1 MELVKQSARSFHH
14 SFPFFPPSLTVFFYN
29 RDNVWTANTW
39 KGFRDTQKRENYEEE
54 EVDCGKRSESSEALK
69 EKIEIKKGSRERTS
83 RPSSPGNYIVAR
95 QGSRDGLPTVVL
107 LLIRGWK
114 PISTFLFASFLL
126 FVRVSTEDEK
136 WVLING
142 EEEMDYRIR
151 EHRSSYEFVT
161 LALFFPSTRNFEI
174 LSFRATLLFF
184 PSMAYAP
191 CCVRAPGGNLGKGN
205 LIYND
210 ACLSR
215 TVRWTHSSTQ

>member
-161 LALFFPSTRNFEI
+161 SFFFSIHAEFRNIKFPRDIIVFPFYGLRAL
-174 LSFRATLLFF
+174 L
-184 PSMAYAP
+184 
-191 CCVRAPGGNLGKGN
+191 C
-205 LIYND
+205 
-210 ACLSR
+210 SR
-215 TVRWTHSSTQ
+215 SRRKFGERKFDL

>member
-126 FVRVSTEDEK
+126 FVRVSTKDEK

-142 EEEMDYRIR
+142 EEEMDYRIC

-161 LALFFPSTRNFEI
+161 SFFFSIHAEFRNIKFPRDITVFPFYSLRAL
-174 LSFRATLLFF
+174 L
-184 PSMAYAP
+184 
-191 CCVRAPGGNLGKGN
+191 C
-205 LIYND
+205 
-210 ACLSR
+210 SR
-215 TVRWTHSSTQ
+215 SRRKFGERKFDL